1 MIMLLPLGLDLFVN
15 DKDGDGEDGDGD
27 DEDGED
33 DDVDDKN
40 AVHLLPLGLDLL
52 PSLVQAALH
61 LGSLNLK
68 L

>member
-1 MIMLLPLGLDLFVN
+1 MTGNDDDDDDDDDDHDLLPLC
-15 DKDGDGEDGDGD
+15 
-27 DEDGED
+27 
-33 DDVDDKN
+33 
-40 AVHLLPLGLDLL
+40 LDLL